1 MDRRSFI
8 TDPESFFGA
17 RKESPSLL
25 APALIVIA
33 TAVLAAVAI
42 QPFAEFTSQIGQKV
56 FEEGAGTF
64 TPPTAEGTA
73 TAPQV
78 DPEAVGGFVGAV
90 AKGAMTVF
98 AFFGPLVGWVLYSL
112 LFYAVANY
120 ALDGTGSLGG
130 TFAFVGWGF
139 VPEALTKIANAIA
152 NYVVY
157 GGVAVPETQAEAQA
171 LQSSLQ
177 TDPLLLG
184 ATVFGFIMFLWSGV
198 LWTIAMEKLHDL
210 NRQNGFIAIAIP
222 FLIMLAL
229 RLQDILAFL

>member
-17 RKESPSLL
+17 RKQHPSLL
-25 APALIVIA
+25 APALIVLA

-42 QPFAEFTSQIGQKV
+42 QPIAEFTSQIGQKA

-64 TPPTAEGTA
+64 TPPTVEGTA
-73 TAPQV
+73 TVQQV

-90 AKGAMTVF
+90 AKGVMTVI
-98 AFFGPLVGWVLYSL
+98 AFLGPLAGWILYSL

-152 NYVVY
+152 NYLVY
-157 GGVAVPETQAEAQA
+157 GGATLPETQAEAHV

-177 TDPLLLG
+177 TDPLLLA
-184 ATVFGFIMFLWSGV
+184 ATVFGLIMLLWSGV
-198 LWTIAMEKLHDL
+198 LWTIAMEQLHDL
-210 NRQNGFIAIAIP
+210 DRRNGFVVIAIP
-222 FLIMLAL
+222 FLIVLAR
-229 RLQDILAFL
+229 RLQDILVFL